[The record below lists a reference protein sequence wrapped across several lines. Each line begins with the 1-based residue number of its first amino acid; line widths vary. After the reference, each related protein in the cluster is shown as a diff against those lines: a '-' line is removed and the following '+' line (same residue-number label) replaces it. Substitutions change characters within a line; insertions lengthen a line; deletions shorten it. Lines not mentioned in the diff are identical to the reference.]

1 MFLITNKVA
10 NPVLIPLLRSRL
22 GSRLGRRL
30 AIVEYVGRR
39 TGQPHRLVTQYAID
53 EHTVRIRVGGADR
66 KTWWRNFRQPAP
78 VHVRLAGVDHDAVAH
93 VGTHGAVVVVEALLR
108 DLDA

>member
-1 MFLITNKVA
+1 M
-10 NPVLIPLLRSRL
+10 
-22 GSRLGRRL
+22 
-30 AIVEYVGRR
+30 
-39 TGQPHRLVTQYAID
+39 
-53 EHTVRIRVGGADR
+53 RIRVGGADR

-78 VHVRLAGVDHDAVAH
+78 VHLRLAGVDHDAVAH